1 MTTRKELTVLDKQ
14 VGHTGEIGPLVA
26 AVWADVLKVDEV
38 RPEDGFFQLGGHSL
52 AALRTVY
59 ALQAKL
65 SISLSLRDLMES
77 RTLAEFTET
86 VEDAVHGRGPAR
98 PVVALVGRRGTR

>member
-1 MTTRKELTVLDKQ
+1 MLDEQ
-14 VGHTGEIGPLVA
+14 VVQAGEIGPLVA
-26 AVWADVLKVDEV
+26 AVWADVLKVDQV
-38 RPEDGFFQLGGHSL
+38 RPEDGFFELGGHSL

-59 ALQAKL
+59 TLQAKL
-65 SISLSLRDLMES
+65 SISLSLRALMES

-86 VEDAVHGRGPAR
+86 VEDAVHGKAPAR